1 MATANLTVRMDADVK
16 QQAEELFS
24 SLGMN
29 LTTAI
34 NVFVRQSIEAEGLP
48 FAVRRKRPNRTTL
61 RAMEEAIAL
70 AHDPNAKYV
79 TSLEELRAELEK

>member
-1 MATANLTVRMDADVK
+1 MATANLTIRMDADVK
-16 QQAEELFS
+16 RQAEELFS

-34 NVFVRQSIEAEGLP
+34 NIFVRQSLEVGGLP

-61 RAMEEAIAL
+61 RAMEEAAAL

>member
-1 MATANLTVRMDADVK
+1 MATANLTIRMDADVK

-24 SLGMN
+24 SFGMN

-34 NVFVRQSIEAEGLP
+34 NIFVRQSIEAEGLP